1 MAGTN
6 HAYLLHIDPAD
17 GAFMPIEA
25 TWFVLIG
32 VLLIFMALARGVIS
46 SLPMTGAMVY
56 LVVGFIL
63 GPAVTGLLTP
73 DIDGKQQVVRLVTEA
88 GLVVSL
94 FAIGLHLRVPLT
106 STLWR
111 LTLRLGV
118 VAMIFTIAL
127 MTAIGHYLLRL
138 PLGVAIV
145 LAAALAP
152 TDPVLANELRPRKAG
167 DDEPLRFALSSEGGC
182 NDGAAWPF
190 MLFGLALC
198 GVDNAAQ
205 QNTGPFLLSVAWG
218 IASGI
223 AIGWGFGTGVVAL
236 VTRVRTRFNEA
247 LGLEAF
253 FALGLMSACYGAAL
267 LIQGYGFLAVFA
279 GGVALRH
286 RERAVTGDQPP
297 ATALENVEHGAME
310 QAATDPELAHAV
322 MAESMMSFAIEVEH
336 LVELALM
343 LLIGSVVS
351 AHWREL
357 LDWHV
362 VLPVVLLL
370 AVVRPVSTQLA
381 LLGSSLSHHQRL
393 LVAWLGIRGVGTF
406 YYLLFSIEHAPEHML
421 NPIVAIVLAAI
432 VGSVFLHG
440 ATATTLLDRYFNTH
454 PPRPDMRE
462 DHERPPQSSS

>member
-1 MAGTN
+1 
-6 HAYLLHIDPAD
+6 
-17 GAFMPIEA
+17 MPIEA

-32 VLLIFMALARGVIS
+32 GLLIFMALARGTIS
-46 SLPMTGAMVY
+46 NLPMTGAMVY
-56 LVVGFIL
+56 LVVGFVL
-63 GPAVTGLLTP
+63 GPAATGLLTP
-73 DIDGKQQVVRLVTEA
+73 DLHGKGQVVRLVTET

-106 STLWR
+106 DKLWR

-118 VAMIFTIAL
+118 VAMVFTIAS
-127 MTAIGHYLLRL
+127 MTAIGHYGLGL
-138 PLGVAIV
+138 PIGVAIV

-152 TDPVLANELRPRKAG
+152 TDPVLANELRPREAG

-190 MLFGLALC
+190 ILLGLALC

-205 QNTGPFLLSVAWG
+205 QSAGAFVLSVIWG

-236 VTRVRTRFNEA
+236 VTRLRTRFNEA

-279 GGVALRH
+279 GGVALRR
-286 RERAVTGDQPP
+286 RELAATGDKPP
-297 ATALENVEHGAME
+297 AAALEGVEQGAME
-310 QAATDPELAHAV
+310 QASTDPDLAHAV
-322 MAESMMSFAIEVEH
+322 MAESMMAFAVEVEH

-357 LDWHV
+357 LEWHV
-362 VLPVVLLL
+362 VIPVFLLL
-370 AVVRPVSTQLA
+370 VVVRPVSTSIA
-381 LLGSSLSHHQRL
+381 LLGSSLSLHQRL
-393 LVAWLGIRGVGTF
+393 LVGWLGIRGVGTF
-406 YYLLFSIEHAPEHML
+406 YYLLFGIERAPDHML
-421 NPIVAIVLAAI
+421 DPIAAIVLAAI

-440 ATATTLLDRYFNTH
+440 ATATTLLDRYFKAHPTH
-454 PPRPDMRE
+454 P
-462 DHERPPQSSS
+462 